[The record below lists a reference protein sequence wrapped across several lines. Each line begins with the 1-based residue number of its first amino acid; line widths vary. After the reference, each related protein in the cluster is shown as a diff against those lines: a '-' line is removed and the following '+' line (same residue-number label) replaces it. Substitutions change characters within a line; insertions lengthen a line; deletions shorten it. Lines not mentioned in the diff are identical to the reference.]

1 MANIIYLP
9 SALGAIETGRLYGIE
24 NDTETYVHAD
34 TGVIA
39 SVTGEPVSSVRN
51 AARLVLFGSGWVNR
65 PRPQFVGAMSDTAI
79 EESLRVLG
87 YIGQWHDAAARPT
100 LAAYLKNRTHLHK
113 THPCIVGLT
122 DRRVAICGDLYCD
135 LTNRDRVIDV
145 KNAPS
150 RRERVT
156 RVFVVSHRILP
167 MPIPQKELAS
177 NTSAPAAQEDLRLA
191 KKMDRLFRHAI
202 RAETEAT
209 RVKITDDDVFILSAD
224 HVGWYWIGSLDSV
237 RDSLL
242 EPHAFGYLRGR
253 TDEAA
258 AYRRLMDY

>member
-1 MANIIYLP
+1 MLMAPLCRRQETLSARRPLWSSAPAACAIVPFDRMANILYLP
-9 SALGAIETGRLYGIE
+9 SALGAIETGRLYGIK

-39 SVTGEPVSSVRN
+39 SVTGEPVSSVRD

-65 PRPQFVGAMSDTAI
+65 PRPRFVGAMSDTAI

-87 YIGQWHDAAARPT
+87 YIGQWHNAAARPT

-135 LTNRDRVIDV
+135 LTNRGRVIDV
-145 KNAPS
+145 KKASS
-150 RRERVT
+150 RRERVKRVK

-167 MPIPQKELAS
+167 MPIPQEELAS
-177 NTSAPAAQEDLRLA
+177 KTSVPAAQDGVRLA
-191 KKMDRLFRHAI
+191 KEMDRQPR
-202 RAETEAT
+202 
-209 RVKITDDDVFILSAD
+209 
-224 HVGWYWIGSLDSV
+224 
-237 RDSLL
+237 
-242 EPHAFGYLRGR
+242 
-253 TDEAA
+253 
-258 AYRRLMDY
+258 